1 MRYMA
6 SAIAVLLLALSQS
19 LPAQDHQGPP
29 FPDAVL
35 GRWDMT
41 VQGVEGAYPSWLK
54 LHLRTDDQL
63 HAEFVGRF
71 GSVRYATVARVV
83 KDELVVVVPVQYE
96 NSKADMVF
104 IGKLV
109 GNDRLEGT
117 TVDERGRPI
126 TWTAKRAPADAPV
139 KAVTWGAPAKLL
151 ADSGL
156 AGWKQRS
163 APKGICWSVQG
174 GVLTNTPPCEDLIT
188 EQSYG
193 DFKLHVEL
201 MYPAKS
207 NSGVYL
213 RGRHEVQIQDD
224 HGKAADSHRMGGVYG
239 FLTPYANAAKPAGE
253 WQTYD
258 ITLVGRRVTVVLNG
272 QTILENEIIPGI
284 TGGAIDSDEAAP
296 GPLMLQGDHGKI
308 SFRNITIATAQ

>member
-1 MRYMA
+1 MRHLC
-6 SAIAVLLLALSQS
+6 LLTSLLVIALSS
-19 LPAQDHQGPP
+19 TLPAQEPQGRP

-41 VQGVEGAYPSWLK
+41 IKGADATYPSWLRV
-54 LHLRTDDQL
+54 HLRTDDQL

-71 GSVRYATVARVV
+71 GSIRYASVV
-83 KDELVVVVPVQYE
+83 RFLDGQLLVVVPVQYE
-96 NSKADMVF
+96 DTKAELVF
-104 IGKLV
+104 AGKLA

-117 TVDERGRPI
+117 SVDEKGRPI
-126 TWTAKRAPADAPV
+126 TWTATRAPAAAPM
-139 KAVTWGAPAKLL
+139 KNVTWGAPVKLL

-156 AGWKQRS
+156 EGWKQRS

-174 GVLTNTPPCEDLIT
+174 GVLTNTPPCSDLIT
-188 EQSYG
+188 EKAFG

-224 HGKAADSHRMGGVYG
+224 HGKSVDSHRMGGVYG

-258 ITLVGRRVTVVLNG
+258 ITLVGNRVTVVLNG

-284 TGGAIDSDEAAP
+284 TGGAIDSDEGAP

>member
-1 MRYMA
+1 MRNL
-6 SAIAVLLLALSQS
+6 AIATSFLVVVLCQTV
-19 LPAQDHQGPP
+19 PAQEHQGPP
-29 FPDAVL
+29 FPNAIL

-41 VQGVEGAYPSWLK
+41 IKGATDTYPSWLEV
-54 LHLRTDDQL
+54 HLRTDDSL
-63 HAEFVGRF
+63 HAAFVGRF
-71 GSVRYATVARVV
+71 GSIRYASLARFI
-83 KDELVVVVPVQYE
+83 DGQLVVAVPVQYE
-96 NSKADMVF
+96 DTKGELLFV
-104 IGKLV
+104 GKLV
-109 GNDRLEGT
+109 GDDRLEGT
-117 TVDERGRPI
+117 SVDERGRPI
-126 TWTAKRAPADAPV
+126 TWTAKRAPAAAPA
-139 KAVTWGAPAKLL
+139 KTVTWGSPVKLL

-163 APKGICWSVQG
+163 APKGICWSVDG
-174 GVLTNTPPCEDLIT
+174 GVLSNTPPCSDLIT
-188 EQSYG
+188 EASFG

-207 NSGVYL
+207 NSGIYL

-224 HGKAADSHRMGGVYG
+224 FGKSVDSHRMGGVYG
-239 FLTPYANAAKPAGE
+239 FLTPYVNAAKPAGE

-272 QTILENEIIPGI
+272 QTLLDNEIIPGI

-308 SFRNITIATAQ
+308 SYRNITITPAQ